1 MELKREVFGTTPK
14 GEKVFLYKL
23 RNDNGI
29 TIKITN
35 YGGIITSIETP
46 DQDGNTANIA
56 LGFSALE
63 DYLSEVYRTE
73 CPFFGCIAGRYA
85 NRIAKGRFT
94 LGGQEHTL
102 AVNNGPNHLHGGLTG
117 FDKVVWAPHKIEKPD
132 LVGVELKYRS
142 VHMEEGYP
150 GNLDVTVIYTLNH
163 KNELSIEYKAET
175 DHPTVVNLTNH
186 TYFNL
191 TGNRENILHHNLKL
205 YTDKYTETDE
215 TLIPTGKINNVT
227 GTPFDF
233 TKEHELGS
241 KIKELKDGYD
251 LNFVLDSDGEKL
263 KKAAALSEES
273 TGRTLEVLT
282 TEPGI
287 QLYTGYYIPNIKGK
301 NGEQFGQYAGVA
313 LETQHYPDS
322 PNHPDFP
329 STELR
334 PGEQFHSKTVYRFGT
349 K

>member
-1 MELKREVFGTTPK
+1 MELIREEFGKSTK

-29 TIKITN
+29 TVNLTN
-35 YGGIITSIETP
+35 YGAIITSIETP
-46 DQDGNTANIA
+46 DKKGKVDNVV
-56 LGFSALE
+56 LGFSSLS
-63 DYLSEVYRTE
+63 DYLSKEYLDN
-73 CPFFGCIAGRYA
+73 CPYFGCVAGRYA
-85 NRIAKGRFT
+85 NRIAKGKFT
-94 LGGQEHTL
+94 LDGKEYTL
-102 AVNNGPNHLHGGLTG
+102 AVNNGPNHLHGGITG
-117 FDKVVWAPHKIEKPD
+117 FDKVLWAPHKIEKPD
-132 LVGVELKYRS
+132 IVGVELKYRS

-163 KNELSIEYKAET
+163 KNEFGIEYKAET

-186 TYFNL
+186 IYFNL
-191 TGNRENILHHNLKL
+191 TGKQENILHHNLKL
-205 YTDKYTETDE
+205 HTRRYTETDE
-215 TLIPTGKINNVT
+215 TLIPTGKINEVT

-233 TKEHELGS
+233 TEERELGS

-251 LNFVLDSDGEKL
+251 LNFVLDSDGKKL
-263 KKAAALSEES
+263 KKAAVLSEES

-334 PGEQFHSKTVYRFGT
+334 PGGPFHSKTVYRFGT